1 MLSHV
6 APQTPQ
12 MICAEFKANARHK
25 PLFDMLG
32 SVMENLKTLEQAP
45 HMSHAYSK
53 MGTYFEVR

>member
-1 MLSHV
+1 
-6 APQTPQ
+6 

-53 MGTYFEVR
+53 MGTYFEVRSPSPA